1 MPIAKLEFLYDL
13 ISTDNSS
20 LEEKIT
26 YLKYL
31 LTISNEEDIPNI
43 LEVINKL
50 EQNL

>member
-20 LEEKIT
+20 LEEKIA

-43 LEVINKL
+43 LEVINEL

>member
-1 MPIAKLEFLYDL
+1 MSIAKLEFLYDL

-31 LTISNEEDIPNI
+31 LTISKEEDIPNI
-43 LEVINKL
+43 LEAIKEL
-50 EQNL
+50 EQDL